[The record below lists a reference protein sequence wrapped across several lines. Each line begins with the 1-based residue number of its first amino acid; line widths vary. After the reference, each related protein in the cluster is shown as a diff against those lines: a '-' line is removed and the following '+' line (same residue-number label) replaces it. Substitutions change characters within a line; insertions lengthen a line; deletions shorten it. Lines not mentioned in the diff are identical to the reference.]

1 MPDLETPDGD
11 AQEQAHEPGEPS
23 SAVEE
28 PVSTVSLE
36 APEADAV
43 EQQTPV
49 GDAERVVSRDE
60 PSWDAD
66 EGDLAES
73 AREVPLDEDDYR

>member
-11 AQEQAHEPGEPS
+11 ALEQQQAADDAAATAAEV
-23 SAVEE
+23 AD
-28 PVSTVSLE
+28 VSIE

-43 EQQTPV
+43 EQHTPV
-49 GDAERVVSRDE
+49 RDSDRGGASDSRTSE
-60 PSWDAD
+60 AD

-73 AREVPLDEDDYR
+73 DREVPLDDDDYR